1 MIALVIG
8 GVFALVGSAILAL
21 IFVRLDRLDRRERRD
36 PPSRD
41 RSP

>member
-21 IFVRLDRLDRRERRD
+21 VFVRLARREGRGPPRRD
-36 PPSRD
+36 Q
-41 RSP
+41 SP

>member
-21 IFVRLDRLDRRERRD
+21 VFVRLDRRERRD
-36 PPSRD
+36 PPPRD
-41 RSP
+41 RSR